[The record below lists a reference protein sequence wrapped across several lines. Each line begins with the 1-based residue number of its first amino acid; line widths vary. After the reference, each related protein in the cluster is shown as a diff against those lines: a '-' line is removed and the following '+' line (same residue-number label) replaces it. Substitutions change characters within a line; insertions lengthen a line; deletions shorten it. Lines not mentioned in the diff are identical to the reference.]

1 MEFYTLRMCDPC
13 QWHHHRIGRLWCP
26 PGAVG
31 RLLMP
36 FGWKWFTPIFIALE
50 SSPFYLSTCF
60 LEYCIYFP
68 YVSYVFCLV
77 CLFCLLLGVFVVF
90 VYPIVFVWLA
100 FVYPVLFALFVVFGW
115 FACFFLLSSFVCG
128 CWPCFIFWGEGNPT
142 AKIQVAEAAGEPS
155 WLGKEDTPKIPDVS
169 LCILLVCWMKV
180 NCIHGLWICSFHCC
194 SLMSLLDIVD
204 MCLRIGISAALM
216 KISTFTNHLEMTCFQ
231 EETMRFLGI

>member
-1 MEFYTLRMCDPC
+1 MCDPC

-36 FGWKWFTPIFIALE
+36 IGWKWFTPIFIALE

-60 LEYCIYFP
+60 LGYCIYFP
-68 YVSYVFCLV
+68 YVCCVFCLV
-77 CLFCLLLGVFVVF
+77 SLFCVLLGVLVVLCF
-90 VYPIVFVWLA
+90 PCCLCLTCFCLSCSLRSLCCVWL
-100 FVYPVLFALFVVFGW
+100 VCL
-115 FACFFLLSSFVCG
+115 FFLLSSFVCG
-128 CWPCFIFWGEGNPT
+128 CWLCFIFWGEGNPT

-169 LCILLVCWMKV
+169 LCVLLVCWMKV